1 MLLPIRSIAV
11 STGVL
16 CFFAIGIIGSLGG
29 LSPHICC
36 KRAVLGAAV
45 AYIVARTALRV
56 VNAILTQ
63 AVIASQI
70 RKMENPGDSGNRRYG
85 TDN

>member
-1 MLLPIRSIAV
+1 MLLPVRSIAV

-16 CFFAIGIIGSLGG
+16 CFFAIGIIGSVGG
-29 LSPHICC
+29 LSPHVCC

-45 AYIVARTALRV
+45 AYVVAGTAMRA

-70 RKMENPGDSGNRRYG
+70 QEMEKPVDSGN
-85 TDN
+85 

>member
-1 MLLPIRSIAV
+1 MLLPVRSIAV

-29 LSPHICC
+29 LSPHVCC
-36 KRAVLGAAV
+36 ERAVVGAIV
-45 AYIVARTALRV
+45 AYVVAQTAMRA
-56 VNAILTQ
+56 VNAILVQ

-70 RKMENPGDSGNRRYG
+70 KEMEKPGDSKQ
-85 TDN
+85 

>member
-29 LSPHICC
+29 LAPHICC
-36 KRAVLGAAV
+36 KRAVLGATV
-45 AYIVARTALRV
+45 AYIVAATAMRA
-56 VNAILTQ
+56 VNAILVQ
-63 AVIASQI
+63 AVITSQI
-70 RKMENPGDSGNRRYG
+70 EEMEKPGDGEK
-85 TDN
+85 